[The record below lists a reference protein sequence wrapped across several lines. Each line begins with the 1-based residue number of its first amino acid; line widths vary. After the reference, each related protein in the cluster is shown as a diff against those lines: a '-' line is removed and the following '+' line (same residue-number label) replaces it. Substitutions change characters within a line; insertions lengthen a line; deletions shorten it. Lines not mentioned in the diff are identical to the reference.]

1 MFAWY
6 LRNLYLE
13 NHLAKGSLQTLGE
26 TIDLSKLTQPSYVL
40 ANKEDHIVP
49 WQAARTSAALLGNK
63 GAQVRFVQ
71 GASGHIA
78 GVINP
83 PHKNKRSYKI
93 AKKISKD
100 APSWEASASEIAGSW
115 WPDWSEWLAAQSG
128 KQVKASAKLGSA
140 KHPVIEVAPG
150 RYVAVRAMPL

>member
-1 MFAWY
+1 
-6 LRNLYLE
+6 LYL
-13 NHLAKGSLQTLGE
+13 NNSLAKGELQTLGQ
-26 TIDLSKLTQPSYVL
+26 TIDLSALTQPTYVL

-49 WQAARTSAALLGNK
+49 WQAAHASAVLLGKK

-93 AKKISKD
+93 AAKLGKD
-100 APSWEASASEIAGSW
+100 AQQWEAGADTVAGSW
-115 WPDWSEWLAAQSG
+115 WPDWAAWLAEISG
-128 KQVKASAKLGSA
+128 KPVKAKITLGSDT
-140 KHPVIEVAPG
+140 HPVIEPAPG
-150 RYVAVRAMPL
+150 RYVTVRAMPL